1 MFVYENN
8 EKSFNEEDGL
18 LAMSSEYWS
27 RYEQLKTAIYE

>member
-1 MFVYENN
+1 MFVYKNN
-8 EKSFNEEDGL
+8 EKAFNEENGL